1 MLRTAALVGLSVVG
15 ASFVAP
21 LEPVQQRRAAGDRRA
36 VAAPCMVAQP
46 PDVAVARRRDALAAA
61 AALCL
66 FGSAPLPA
74 VASGGAT
81 AGKYTTI
88 PIAKRRYFGRVK
100 QGVFE
105 FLQMEAPIFKAHAG
119 RVPVRAHL
127 CPRSRPTRLRRAPT
141 GRPSER
147 GHHHILL

>member
-1 MLRTAALVGLSVVG
+1 MAAVS
-15 ASFVAP
+15 
-21 LEPVQQRRAAGDRRA
+21 
-36 VAAPCMVAQP
+36 
-46 PDVAVARRRDALAAA
+46 RRRDALAAA

-66 FGSAPLPA
+66 LGSAPLPA

-105 FLQMEAPIFKAHAG
+105 FLQMEKPVFKA
-119 RVPVRAHL
+119 RAAR
-127 CPRSRPTRLRRAPT
+127 PRSVPADAPARSGPCATPLCRA
-141 GRPSER
+141 S
-147 GHHHILL
+147 